1 MKTSMIIKYIA
12 TAVCSGVLALVV
24 TNTNAQTPQEIE
36 KIKSSLPEKATVAPK
51 KQRKILIFNLTRGFR
66 HDSIPVA
73 AKAIELM
80 GEKTGAFTTVV
91 SEDISMFE
99 QEVLEGFDAVLM
111 NSTTGDLFMPPNFK
125 QLSPDDQKAAVA
137 RSNLLRGNLLN
148 FVKKGKGIIG
158 IHAATDC
165 FYNWKEY
172 GEMMGGYFN
181 GHPWGK
187 VIVKIDD
194 PQHPINKAFEGKS
207 FEISDEIY
215 TFKDPYSRENLRVL
229 LSVDW
234 EESVKKLN
242 LKNGNRA
249 DNDYALSWIRKYGD
263 GRVFYCAFGHRH
275 DIFWNKQIMQHI
287 LDGIQFALGD
297 LEADATPS
305 AKLKK

>member
-1 MKTSMIIKYIA
+1 MKTSNLIKYLAFAI
-12 TAVCSGVLALVV
+12 CGGVLSMFCSD
-24 TNTNAQTPQEIE
+24 TEAQTPQEIE
-36 KIKSSLPEKATVAPK
+36 KIKAALPEKATATPK
-51 KQRKILIFNLTRGFR
+51 KPRKILVFNLTRGFK

-73 AKAIELM
+73 AKAIELL
-80 GEKTGAFTTVV
+80 GEKTGAFTVVV

-99 QEVLEGFDAVLM
+99 QEVLDGFDAVLM
-111 NSTTGDLFMPPNFK
+111 NNTTGDLFLPPNFK
-125 QLSPDDQKAAVA
+125 QLSPDDQKSATA
-137 RSNLLRGNLLN
+137 RANLLRQNLLN
-148 FVKKGKGIIG
+148 FVSNGKGIIG
-158 IHAATDC
+158 LHAATDC

-194 PQHPINKAFEGKS
+194 PAHPLNKAFGGKP

-215 TFKDPYSRENLRVL
+215 TFKEPYSREKLRIL

-234 EESVKKLN
+234 DESVKKLN
-242 LKNGNRA
+242 IQKGNRA
-249 DNDYALSWIRKYGD
+249 DNDYALSWIRNYGK
-263 GRVFYCAFGHRH
+263 GRVFYCAFGHQH
-275 DIFWNKQIMQHI
+275 AIFWNKPIMQHI

-305 AKLKK
+305 ALLKK